1 MGKCILVPSMT
12 LSYFTFLSTVQEL
25 GEMCYD
31 SRQCKWMNPYSMC
44 NNENECECQR
54 GYVKLNNSCMPGK
67 IKCNM
72 TVQTEYSKMMFMVFL
87 RHYKP

>member
-1 MGKCILVPSMT
+1 MA
-12 LSYFTFLSTVQEL
+12 LSLLPCLSTVQEL

-31 SRQCKWMNPYSMC
+31 SRQCKWMNTYSMC

-67 IKCNM
+67 I
-72 TVQTEYSKMMFMVFL
+72 
-87 RHYKP
+87 

>member
-1 MGKCILVPSMT
+1 MLECIYIMQKCLDKYQYSYTEKWGTCILSLMT
-12 LSYFTFLSTVQEL
+12 LSLLPWLSTVQEL

-67 IKCNM
+67 I
-72 TVQTEYSKMMFMVFL
+72 
-87 RHYKP
+87 